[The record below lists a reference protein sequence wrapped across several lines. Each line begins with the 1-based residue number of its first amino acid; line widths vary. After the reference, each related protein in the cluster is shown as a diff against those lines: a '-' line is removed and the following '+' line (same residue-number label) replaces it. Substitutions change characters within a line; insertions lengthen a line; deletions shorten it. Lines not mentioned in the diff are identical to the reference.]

1 MSRPAN
7 SGRRKAPLDKSPR
20 VPGWEKK
27 STQKKVAQAYDD
39 MFTARGS
46 RRYVQHLRG
55 RRVGP
60 SPTLD
65 DYEGSE
71 W

>member
-7 SGRRKAPLDKSPR
+7 VGRRKSPLDKMPR

-39 MFTARGS
+39 MFMARGS

-60 SPTLD
+60 YPSLS

-71 W
+71 